1 MFLFSGQKEFT
12 EALDLVDTVLEEY
25 PDNLGLMSLKV
36 RLSEVVY
43 GGERALNSAKDM
55 MHQWQVAVE
64 KMQAEEQMAEAN
76 ANANA
81 ASNTGSGLQGEC
93 LKFYMLMLTYAYDNA
108 K

>member
-1 MFLFSGQKEFT
+1 
-12 EALDLVDTVLEEY
+12 
-25 PDNLGLMSLKV
+25 
-36 RLSEVVY
+36 
-43 GGERALNSAKDM
+43 M

-93 LKFYMLMLTYAYDNA
+93 LKFYRLMLTHAYDNA